1 MPTRMGWRMSAHGS
15 YARGDSFEDLFW
27 KVVDDLELTLA
38 NEQDELEVVIAEE
51 WALIVGS

>member
-1 MPTRMGWRMSAHGS
+1 MGWRMSAHGS